1 MSNVQELRAEMKR
14 RWTLRNTM
22 LRAFQQNGQLTTKE
36 LNRFGTG
43 CSSRLKE
50 LRKSG
55 YKIVCQ
61 YEKPGEYVYTFLG
74 KLEEE

>member
-50 LRKSG
+50 LRKDG
-55 YKIVCQ
+55 HEILAVYD
-61 YEKPGEYVYTFLG
+61 KPGQWRYVYKG
-74 KLEEE
+74 KE